1 MLKIV
6 INNNGKHDSKCYQ
19 VNGIYR
25 VNGKDIKTIFFV
37 YAENETAAT
46 ERINFYK
53 SAQPVKINL
62 QTLANAQNAY
72 KKEFGVEVEIDSAEF
87 IAYTK
92 NKV

>member
-6 INNNGKHDSKCYQ
+6 INNNKDNSKCYQ

-25 VNGKDIKTIFFV
+25 INGKEVKTIFFV
-37 YAENETAAT
+37 YAENEDEAT
-46 ERINFYK
+46 DKINFYK

-62 QTLANAQNAY
+62 QTLATAQNVY
-72 KKEFGVEVEIDSAEF
+72 KKEFGVEVEIESPEF

>member
-1 MLKIV
+1 MLKVV
-6 INNNGKHDSKCYQ
+6 INTNKKNSGCYQ

-25 VNGKDIKTIFFV
+25 VGSKEIKALFFV
-37 YAENETAAT
+37 YAEDEKDAT
-46 ERINFYK
+46 EKINFYK

-72 KKEFGVEVEIDSAEF
+72 KKEFGVEHEIDSAEF

-92 NKV
+92 NKIS

>member
-6 INNNGKHDSKCYQ
+6 INTNKNNSKCYQ

-25 VNGKDIKTIFFV
+25 INGKEIKSVFYV
-37 YAENETAAT
+37 YAEDEKDAT
-46 ERINFYK
+46 EKINFYK

-62 QTLANAQNAY
+62 QTLADAQNAY
-72 KKEFGVEVEIDSAEF
+72 KKEFGVEVEIDSDEF

-92 NKV
+92 NRV